1 MTPEQAMVDMMALRN
16 PAFII
21 PTIPEIQDDEDYNQI
36 T

>member
-1 MTPEQAMVDMMALRN
+1 MVDMMTLWN

-21 PTIPEIQDDEDYNQI
+21 PTIPEIQDDEDYNKV